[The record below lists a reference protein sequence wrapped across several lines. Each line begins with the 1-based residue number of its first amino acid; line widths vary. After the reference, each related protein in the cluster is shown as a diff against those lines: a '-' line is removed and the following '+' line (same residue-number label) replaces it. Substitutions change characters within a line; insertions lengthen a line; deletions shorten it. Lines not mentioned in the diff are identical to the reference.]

1 MLGAIIGD
9 IVGSVYEFEN
19 IKTTEFDLFVPDCN
33 YTDDSVMT
41 MAVADW
47 LLDDKTHNAQT
58 LVDTFVYFASK
69 YPCPMGGYGSGFHR
83 WLTSLDISFDEAV
96 RDDGTKYIEVKEIR
110 KPYNSWGN
118 GSAMRTSAVGWMFDT
133 LEKTE
138 RIAALQAGITHN
150 HPEGINGSQAVSAV
164 IFMARN
170 GMTKEDIKLY
180 VEKKYGYDLSKTCDE
195 IRPYY
200 KYDESC
206 QGTVPQAMIA
216 FGESTD
222 FESCLRL
229 AVSLGGDCDTLTCI
243 AAGIAEAFY
252 KDIPQWIID
261 ETWKRLPDDF
271 KTILAK
277 FNRESEY
284 NIINYIPRYLFA

>member
-9 IVGSVYEFEN
+9 TVGSVYEFEN
-19 IKTTEFDLFVPDCN
+19 IKTTEFDLFSPESI

-47 LLDDKTHNAQT
+47 LLNDKTRNTQA
-58 LVDTFVYFASK
+58 LVDTFVYFANK
-69 YPCPMGGYGSGFHR
+69 YPCPKGGYGDRFFE
-83 WLTSLDISFDEAV
+83 WLTYPDVGVEEV
-96 RDDGTKYIEVKEIR
+96 ERDNGTKGIVFRELR

-133 LEKTE
+133 LEETE
-138 RIAALQAGITHN
+138 RIAALQAGITHD
-150 HPEGINGSQAVSAV
+150 HPEGIKGAQAVSAA

-170 GMTKEDIKLY
+170 GMSKDAIKLY
-180 VEKKYGYDLSKTCDE
+180 IENKYGYDLSKTCDE

-200 KYDESC
+200 KYNESC
-206 QGTVPQAMIA
+206 QDTVPQAMIA
-216 FGESTD
+216 FLESTN

-243 AAGIAEAFY
+243 AAGMAEAFY
-252 KDIPQWIID
+252 KDIPQWIVD
-261 ETWKRLPDDF
+261 EMWKRLPAHF
-271 KTILAK
+271 KEILCVL
-277 FNRESEY
+277 NSETKY
-284 NIINYIPRYLFA
+284 NIVSYLPLK

>member
-9 IVGSVYEFEN
+9 TVGSVYEFEN
-19 IKTTEFDLFVPDCN
+19 IKTTEFDLFAPDCD

-47 LLDDKTHNAQT
+47 LLNDKTRNTQA
-58 LVDTFVYFASK
+58 LVDTFVYFANK

-83 WLTSLDISFDEAV
+83 WLTSPDISFDEAV
-96 RDDGTKYIEVKEIR
+96 RDDGTKYIAFKEMR

-118 GSAMRTSAVGWMFDT
+118 GSAMRTSAVGWMFDI
-133 LEKTE
+133 LEETE

-150 HPEGINGSQAVSAV
+150 HPEGIKGAQAVSAA

-180 VEKKYGYDLSKTCDE
+180 IENKYGYDLSKTCDE

-200 KYDESC
+200 EYNESC

-216 FGESTD
+216 FFESTD

-243 AAGIAEAFY
+243 AAGMAEAFY
-252 KDIPQWIID
+252 KDIPQWIIT
-261 ETWKRLPDDF
+261 EMWNRLPLDF
-271 KTILAK
+271 KMIIHRLNT
-277 FNRESEY
+277 ESNY
-284 NIINYIPRYLFA
+284 SIIPYIPTDI

>member
-9 IVGSVYEFEN
+9 TVGSVYEFEN
-19 IKTTEFDLFVPDCN
+19 IKTTEFDLFSPESI

-41 MAVADW
+41 LAVAHW
-47 LLDDKTHNAQT
+47 LFNDKTYNTQT
-58 LVDTFVYFASK
+58 LVDTVVYFANE
-69 YPCPMGGYGSGFHR
+69 YPCPKGGYGDRFLE
-83 WLTSLDISFDEAV
+83 WLTYPDVGVEEV
-96 RDDGTKYIEVKEIR
+96 ERDNGTKGIVFRELR

-133 LEKTE
+133 LEETE
-138 RIAALQAGITHN
+138 RIAALQAGITHD
-150 HPEGINGSQAVSAV
+150 HPEGIKGAQAVSAA

-170 GMTKEDIKLY
+170 GMSKDAIKLY
-180 VEKKYGYDLSKTCDE
+180 IENKYGYDLSKTCDE

-200 KYDESC
+200 EYNESC

-216 FGESTD
+216 FLESTD

-243 AAGIAEAFY
+243 AAGMAEAFY
-252 KDIPQWIID
+252 KDIPEWIVD
-261 ETWKRLPDDF
+261 EVWKRLPYDF
-271 KTILAK
+271 KKILYRLNTETK
-277 FNRESEY
+277 Y
-284 NIINYIPRYLFA
+284 NIVSYLPLK

>member
-9 IVGSVYEFEN
+9 TIGSVYEFEN
-19 IKTTEFDLFVPDCN
+19 IKTTEFDLFSPESI

-41 MAVADW
+41 LAVAHW
-47 LLDDKTHNAQT
+47 LFNDKTYNTQT
-58 LVDTFVYFASK
+58 LVDTVVYFANE
-69 YPCPMGGYGSGFHR
+69 YPCPKGGYGDRFLE
-83 WLTSLDISFDEAV
+83 WLTYPDVGVEEV
-96 RDDGTKYIEVKEIR
+96 ERDNGTKGIVFRELR

-133 LEKTE
+133 LEETE

-150 HPEGINGSQAVSAV
+150 HPEGIKGAQAVSAA

-180 VEKKYGYDLSKTCDE
+180 IESKYGYDLSKTCDE

-200 KYDESC
+200 EYNESC

-216 FGESTD
+216 FLESTD
-222 FESCLRL
+222 FESCVRL

-243 AAGIAEAFY
+243 AAGMAEAFY
-252 KDIPQWIID
+252 KDIPGWIID
-261 ETWKRLPDDF
+261 EAWKRLPDDF
-271 KTILAK
+271 KTILTK
-277 FNRESEY
+277 FNSETGY
-284 NIINYIPRYLFA
+284 NIINYIPKSSFA

>member
-9 IVGSVYEFEN
+9 TVGSVYEFEN
-19 IKTTEFDLFVPDCN
+19 IKTTEFDLFSPESI

-47 LLDDKTHNAQT
+47 LFNDKTYNTQT
-58 LVDTFVYFASK
+58 LVDTVVYFANE
-69 YPCPMGGYGSGFHR
+69 YPCPKGGYGDRFLE
-83 WLTSLDISFDEAV
+83 WLTYPDVGVEEIE
-96 RDDGTKYIEVKEIR
+96 RDNGTKGIVFRELR

-118 GSAMRTSAVGWMFDT
+118 CSAMRTSAVGWMFDT
-133 LEKTE
+133 LEETE
-138 RIAALQAGITHN
+138 LIAVLQAGITHN
-150 HPEGINGSQAVSAV
+150 HPEGIKGAQAVSAA

-180 VEKKYGYDLSKTCDE
+180 IESKYGYDLSKTCDE

-200 KYDESC
+200 EYNESC

-216 FGESTD
+216 FFESTD
-222 FESCLRL
+222 FESCVRL

-243 AAGIAEAFY
+243 SAAIAEAFY
-252 KDIPQWIID
+252 KDIPRWIVD
-261 ETWKRLPDDF
+261 EMWKRLPGHF
-271 KTILAK
+271 KEILCVL
-277 FNRESEY
+277 NSETKY
-284 NIINYIPRYLFA
+284 NIVSYLPLK

>member
-9 IVGSVYEFEN
+9 TVGSVYEFEN
-19 IKTTEFDLFVPDCN
+19 IKTTEFDLFSPESI

-47 LLDDKTHNAQT
+47 LLNDKTRNTQA
-58 LVDTFVYFASK
+58 LVDTFVYFANK
-69 YPCPMGGYGSGFHR
+69 YPCPMGGYGDRFFE
-83 WLTSLDISFDEAV
+83 WLTYPDVGVEEV
-96 RDDGTKYIEVKEIR
+96 ERDNGTKGIVFRELR

-133 LEKTE
+133 LEETE
-138 RIAALQAGITHN
+138 RIAALQAGITHD
-150 HPEGINGSQAVSAV
+150 HPEGIKGAQAVSAA

-170 GMTKEDIKLY
+170 GMSKDAIKLY
-180 VEKKYGYDLSKTCDE
+180 IENKYGYDLSKTCDE

-200 KYDESC
+200 KYNESC
-206 QGTVPQAMIA
+206 QDTVPQAMIA
-216 FGESTD
+216 FLESTN

-243 AAGIAEAFY
+243 AAGMAEAFY
-252 KDIPQWIID
+252 KDIPQWIVD
-261 ETWKRLPDDF
+261 EMWKRLPAHF
-271 KTILAK
+271 KEILCVL
-277 FNRESEY
+277 NSETKY
-284 NIINYIPRYLFA
+284 NIVSYLPLK

>member
-9 IVGSVYEFEN
+9 TVGSVYEFEN
-19 IKTTEFDLFVPDCN
+19 IKTTEFDLFSPESI
-33 YTDDSVMT
+33 YTDDSVLT
-41 MAVADW
+41 LAVAHW
-47 LLDDKTHNAQT
+47 LFNDKTYNTQT
-58 LVDTFVYFASK
+58 LVDTVVYFANK

-83 WLTSLDISFDEAV
+83 WLTSPDISFEEAV
-96 RDDGTKYIEVKEIR
+96 RDDGTKYIAFKEMR

-133 LEKTE
+133 LEETE

-150 HPEGINGSQAVSAV
+150 HPEGIKGAQAVSAA

-180 VEKKYGYDLSKTCDE
+180 IESKYGYDLSKTCDE

-200 KYDESC
+200 EYNESC

-216 FGESTD
+216 FFESTD
-222 FESCLRL
+222 FESCVRL

-243 AAGIAEAFY
+243 AAGMAEAFY
-252 KDIPQWIID
+252 KDIPRWIVD
-261 ETWKRLPDDF
+261 ETWKRLPDGF
-271 KTILAK
+271 KTILTK
-277 FNRESEY
+277 FNSETGY
-284 NIINYIPRYLFA
+284 NIINYIPKSSFA

>member
-9 IVGSVYEFEN
+9 TVGSVYEFEN
-19 IKTTEFDLFVPDCN
+19 IKTTEFDLFSPESI

-47 LLDDKTHNAQT
+47 LLNDKTCNTQA
-58 LVDTFVYFASK
+58 LVDTFVYFANK

-83 WLTSLDISFDEAV
+83 WLTSPDISFDEAV
-96 RDDGTKYIEVKEIR
+96 RDDGTKYISFKEMR

-133 LEKTE
+133 LEETE
-138 RIAALQAGITHN
+138 RIAALQAGITHD
-150 HPEGINGSQAVSAV
+150 HPEGIKGAQAVSAA

-170 GMTKEDIKLY
+170 GMSKDAIKLY
-180 VEKKYGYDLSKTCDE
+180 IENKYGYDLSKTCDE

-200 KYDESC
+200 KYNESC
-206 QGTVPQAMIA
+206 QDTVPQAMIA
-216 FGESTD
+216 FLESTD

-243 AAGIAEAFY
+243 AAGMAEAFY
-252 KDIPQWIID
+252 KDIPQWIVD
-261 ETWKRLPDDF
+261 EMWKRLPAHF
-271 KTILAK
+271 KEILCVL
-277 FNRESEY
+277 NSETKY
-284 NIINYIPRYLFA
+284 NIVSYLPLK

>member
-9 IVGSVYEFEN
+9 TVGSVYEFKN
-19 IKTTEFDLFVPDCN
+19 IKTTEFDLFAPDCD

-47 LLDDKTHNAQT
+47 LLNDKTRNTQA
-58 LVDTFVYFASK
+58 LVDTFVYFANK

-83 WLTSLDISFDEAV
+83 WLTSPDISFDEAV
-96 RDDGTKYIEVKEIR
+96 RDDGTKYIAFKEMR

-133 LEKTE
+133 LEETE

-150 HPEGINGSQAVSAV
+150 HPEGIKGAQAVSAA

-180 VEKKYGYDLSKTCDE
+180 IENKYGYDLSKTCDE

-200 KYDESC
+200 EYNESC

-216 FGESTD
+216 FFESTD
-222 FESCLRL
+222 FESCVRL